1 MNFTARAFQ
10 RNRGP
15 QPSVSVTTV
24 DGQTITS
31 GNLNDRIDIRAG
43 AINRGGYAEATGLN
57 NSTVATAAG
66 HDSVRI
72 HSYARGMS
80 TNAWAMRNS
89 SLDVGPGNDNIDL
102 RAVTRAGAFDPA
114 YGMDNSSIASGQG
127 EDKLRINAVARG
139 NTTGTIAAYGALN
152 SLINTGADDD
162 KVFIRAS
169 ATNRRG
175 YAEAI
180 GLDNSVLKTET
191 GDDVVRIHAQARG
204 MSTNAWAMRNS
215 SLDVGPGNDNIHLRA
230 VTRAGAFDPAYGM
243 DNSSI
248 ASDQGAD
255 KLHIHAIA
263 RGNNTDT
270 IAAYGAL
277 NSQINTGADD
287 DKVFIRA
294 SSTNRRGYAE
304 ATGLDNSVLET
315 ETGDDVVRIHAHAH
329 GKTTN
334 AWAMRNSTLDVG
346 PGNDN
351 VVLRAVTRAG
361 AFDPAYGMDTSSM
374 STGQGEDKLHINAM
388 ARGNTTDTIA
398 AFGALNSQINT
409 GANHDKVEI
418 RASATNSRGYAEAI
432 GLDNSVLETE
442 TGNDAVRIHAH
453 AHGKTTNAWAMRN
466 STLDVG
472 PGDDKVEIRG
482 NTLNSTVRTG
492 EGFDSIRVTGLETK
506 QLLVDS
512 GAQDD
517 VLTVDG
523 GTGITYISGAG
534 SDKLHLTRN
543 YFTSLLEAKESQE
556 QANQVEKPMSEE
568 LKNSTEIGH
577 LITPA
582 PEADP
587 QAETNEL
594 KQVLAED
601 STIGNQDSTLN
612 SLDPSKA
619 SNAQVNRRDPLMF
632 MDFITGENGDS
643 FNCDDILIGHGIGL
657 NRQSIFE
664 DGFLSFAQEGNDSLL
679 YFDSDGFNQQAND
692 KVALVIFKDAQI
704 ANFSQ
709 HNLNSRIINQN
720 DFLLSQ
726 EKQQSLNS
734 NPDMANQTSAKGEEF
749 SQALINPAIAG
760 LEADAAIQMSA
771 SLQPSNGQLNP
782 FTTNPAIPGSEAN
795 PMLNTTDLPPS
806 IELV

>member
-1 MNFTARAFQ
+1 MNFRARAFQ

-24 DGQTITS
+24 DGRTMTS
-31 GNLNDRIDIRAG
+31 GSSNDRIDIRAG

-66 HDSVRI
+66 NDSVRI

-89 SLDVGPGNDNIDL
+89 SLDVGPGNDKIDL

-127 EDKLRINAVARG
+127 EDKLRINAIARG

-175 YAEAI
+175 YAEAV

-204 MSTNAWAMRNS
+204 NS
-215 SLDVGPGNDNIHLRA
+215 
-230 VTRAGAFDPAYGM
+230 
-243 DNSSI
+243 
-248 ASDQGAD
+248 
-255 KLHIHAIA
+255 
-263 RGNNTDT
+263 
-270 IAAYGAL
+270 
-277 NSQINTGADD
+277 
-287 DKVFIRA
+287 
-294 SSTNRRGYAE
+294 
-304 ATGLDNSVLET
+304 
-315 ETGDDVVRIHAHAH
+315 
-329 GKTTN
+329 TN

-409 GANHDKVEI
+409 GADDDKVFI
-418 RASATNSRGYAEAI
+418 RASATNRRGYAEAT

-442 TGNDAVRIHAH
+442 TGDDVVRIHAH

-472 PGDDKVEIRG
+472 PGNDNVVLRAVTRAGAFDPAYGMDTSSLSTGQGEDKLRINATARGSTMDTIAAFGALNSQINTGANHDKVEIRASATNRRGYAEAIGLDNSVLETETGDDVVRIDVLANGKTTNAWAMRNSTLDVGPGDDKVEIKG

-556 QANQVEKPMSEE
+556 QVNQVEKPMSEE
-568 LKNSTEIGH
+568 LKNSEAIGH
-577 LITPA
+577 LNIPVSEKGRHAGTNQFKPA
-582 PEADP
+582 
-587 QAETNEL
+587 L
-594 KQVLAED
+594 GED
-601 STIGNQDSTLN
+601 STIGNQVSTLN
-612 SLDPSKA
+612 SLNPSEAPHPEMNPKDA
-619 SNAQVNRRDPLMF
+619 LMF
-632 MDFITGENGDS
+632 VDFITGENGDS
-643 FNCDDILIGHGIGL
+643 INCDDILIGHGIGL
-657 NRQSIFE
+657 NRQSVFE

-679 YFDSDGFNQQAND
+679 YFDADGYNQQEND
-692 KVALVIFKDAQI
+692 KVALVIFKDAQ
-704 ANFSQ
+704 AADFSQ
-709 HNLNSRIINQN
+709 HNLNSRIINKN

-726 EKQQSLNS
+726 EAQQNLNP
-734 NPDMANQTSAKGEEF
+734 NPNPTTETLAKSEGFNHAE
-749 SQALINPAIAG
+749 INPSIAG
-760 LEADAAIQMSA
+760 LETDPILMS
-771 SLQPSNGQLNP
+771 SNLQPANDQLNP
-782 FTTNPAIPGSEAN
+782 FATNPAMPGSETN
-795 PMLNTTDLPPS
+795 PMLNNTDLQPS
-806 IELV
+806 IQLV